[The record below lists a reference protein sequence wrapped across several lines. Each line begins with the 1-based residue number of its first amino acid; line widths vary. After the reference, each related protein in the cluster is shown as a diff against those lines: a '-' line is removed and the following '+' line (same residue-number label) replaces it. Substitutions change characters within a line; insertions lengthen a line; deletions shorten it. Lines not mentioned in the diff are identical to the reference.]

1 MDMHPGSGGWMRRRV
16 PWLLLPGLGACAGLG
31 TPTSEPPGLLERV
44 VPFVSIASGVTSGI
58 AVRRE
63 ITITSPEAWGT
74 LWAEHAYA
82 IGQAGPAPLVDFSRE
97 VVIAIFLGTRPSGGF
112 SVAIRR
118 IERGDGGL
126 TVYFQ
131 EGRPAKDAL
140 VSQALTQPFH
150 IVKVKV
156 TQITAGRVRFVQDV
170 GN

>member
-82 IGQAGPAPLVDFSRE
+82 IGQAGPAPPVDFSRE
-97 VVIAIFLGTRPSGGF
+97 VVIAIFLGTRPTGGF
-112 SVAIRR
+112 SVAIHRVERR
-118 IERGDGGL
+118 ERGL
-126 TVYFQ
+126 IVYYR
-131 EGRPAKDAL
+131 ESRPARDSL

-150 IVKVKV
+150 IVRVSA
-156 TQITAGRVRFVQDV
+156 AGVVPEGVQFVAE
-170 GN
+170 